1 METGPRKKY
10 FFILAAAA
18 VLAATFSLGALF
30 GYERGPA
37 LEKITGILNGGP
49 PAEKFENVDFDP
61 FWKTWRLVEEKY
73 AAPNGIDRQKMVWG
87 AIKGSLKSLGDP
99 YTVFFPPAEKKIFE
113 SEVRGDFEGVGM
125 EIAVKK
131 SILTVVAPLKGTPAF
146 RAGIKPGDRI
156 LKIDDKE
163 SAEMSAEEAVALIRG
178 PGGTAVKLLIL
189 PQNADS
195 PRELSLVREVIQI
208 PILDTQ
214 RLDGG
219 VFVIKLHN
227 FSERSP
233 FEFRMALREFVLSGS
248 NKMIID
254 LRSNPGGYL
263 EAAVDIS
270 SWFLNTG
277 EVVVREKFKSGEERL
292 YRSKGYDPFKNLK
305 LAVLVNQ
312 GSASASEILAGTL
325 KDHGQAT
332 IIGEKTFG
340 KGSVQELLPVTDET
354 SVKITIARWLTPNG
368 QSFSEVGLQ
377 PDVEVK
383 NTKEDDEKNR
393 DAVMEKALE
402 LLSKQ

>member
-1 METGPRKKY
+1 MRKS

-18 VLAATFSLGALF
+18 VLAATFAFGALV
-30 GYERGPA
+30 GYERGP
-37 LEKITGILNGGP
+37 EIRKIAGVLNGQA
-49 PAEKFENVDFDP
+49 PAGQFEEVDFNP

-73 AAPNGIDRQKMVWG
+73 AAPDGIDRQKMVWG
-87 AIKGSLKSLGDP
+87 AIQGTLKSLGDP
-99 YTVFFPPAEKKIFE
+99 YTVFFPPVEKKIFE

-131 SILTVVAPLKGTPAF
+131 GVLTVVAPLKGTPAL
-146 RAGIKPGDRI
+146 RAGIKPGDKI

-163 SAEMSAEEAVALIRG
+163 STDMSAEEAVGLIRG
-178 PGGTAVKLLIL
+178 PRGTTVKLLIFS
-189 PQNADS
+189 QDTDA
-195 PRELSLVREVIQI
+195 PREVSLVRDVIQI
-208 PILDTQ
+208 PIIDTE
-214 RLDGG
+214 RKDGG

-248 NKMIID
+248 DKMVID

-263 EAAVDIS
+263 EAAVDIA
-270 SWFLNTG
+270 SWFLDTG

-325 KDHGQAT
+325 KDHGKAT
-332 IIGEKTFG
+332 IIGERTFG
-340 KGSVQELLPVTDET
+340 KGSVQELMPVTAET

-368 QSFSEVGLQ
+368 QSFSEIGLQ
-377 PDVEVK
+377 PDVEIK
-383 NTKEDDEKNR
+383 NTKEDDEKGR

-402 LLSKQ
+402 IL

>member
-1 METGPRKKY
+1 MRKS

-18 VLAATFSLGALF
+18 VLAATFALGALV
-30 GYERGPA
+30 GYERAP
-37 LEKITGILNGGP
+37 EIRKIAGVLNGQA
-49 PAEKFENVDFDP
+49 PAEQFEEVDFNP

-73 AAPNGIDRQKMVWG
+73 AAPDGIDRQKIVWG
-87 AIKGSLKSLGDP
+87 AIQGALKSLGDP
-99 YTVFFPPAEKKIFE
+99 YTVFFPPVEKKIFE

-131 SILTVVAPLKGTPAF
+131 GVLTVVAPLKGTPAL
-146 RAGIKPGDRI
+146 RGGVKPGDKI

-163 SAEMSAEEAVALIRG
+163 SADMSAEEAVELIRG
-178 PGGTAVKLLIL
+178 PKGSTVKLLIFS
-189 PQNADS
+189 QDTDA
-195 PRELSLVREVIQI
+195 PREVSLVRDVIQI
-208 PILDTQ
+208 PVIDTEQ
-214 RLDGG
+214 KDGG

-233 FEFRMALREFVLSGS
+233 FEFRMALREFILSGS
-248 NKMIID
+248 DKMIID
-254 LRSNPGGYL
+254 LRNNPGGYL
-263 EAAVDIS
+263 EAAVDIA
-270 SWFLNTG
+270 SWFLDTG

-325 KDHGQAT
+325 KDHGKAA
-332 IIGEKTFG
+332 IIGERTFG
-340 KGSVQELLPVTDET
+340 KGSVQELVPVTPET

-377 PDVEVK
+377 PDVEIK
-383 NTKEDDEKNR
+383 NTKEDDEKGR

-402 LLSKQ
+402 IL